1 MHTELVVT
9 DDFNLLVFMGG
20 SRDAG
25 GVVTLIMECRGQSRE
40 ELPAAA
46 EFAQSSEQAGLR
58 GRSLAWSSLM
68 AAGTWNYI

>member
-1 MHTELVVT
+1 MLVA
-9 DDFNLLVFMGG
+9 DEFNLLVFMGG

-46 EFAQSSEQAGLR
+46 EFPQSEQSEAARCVLR
-58 GRSLAWSSLM
+58 
-68 AAGTWNYI
+68 I